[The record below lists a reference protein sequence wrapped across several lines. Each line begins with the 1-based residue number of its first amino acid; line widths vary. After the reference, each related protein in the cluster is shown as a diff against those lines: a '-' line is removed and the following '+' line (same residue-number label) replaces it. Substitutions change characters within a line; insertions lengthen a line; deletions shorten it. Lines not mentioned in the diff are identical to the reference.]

1 MPRRKPPLPPIPKI
15 ALRRKRQLTRWQKA
29 ALIVG
34 PPIIAIAIIVGIIVE
49 NRSGTAEPA
58 AASPQG
64 TPPAS
69 SPVSTAG
76 SPTATPTEE
85 QAPADGSE
93 DDPLPFGSTAHF
105 TSTSGSNDIPLE
117 FTVSAPTRFTPSKDA
132 VLFDA
137 VNTYGVPQKGSRQ
150 ATNVYFTV
158 TIKNTSTTQAFD
170 PDFVFS
176 HVHNTGDDDHISDVH
191 DGDIDSFFPLAGHVI
206 KPGRKVTVKDGFSV
220 KSAAT
225 IMYELDVDGLAGR
238 SFYFAK

>member
-15 ALRRKRQLTRWQKA
+15 VFGRKRQLRRWEKA
-29 ALIVG
+29 ALIIG
-34 PPIIAIAIIVGIIVE
+34 PPILAIAIVVGIIVE
-49 NRSGTAEPA
+49 NSSGTAPS
-58 AASPQG
+58 AASPAG
-64 TPPAS
+64 TPSAS
-69 SPVSTAG
+69 SLVSTAT
-76 SPTATPTEE
+76 SPTATPTQE

-93 DDPLPFGSTAHF
+93 DDPLPFGSTARF
-105 TSTSGSNDIPLE
+105 TSIAGSNNIPLE

-137 VNTYGVPQKGSRQ
+137 VNTYGVPQKGSLQ

-158 TIKNTSTTQAFD
+158 TVKNTSTTQAFD

-176 HVHNTGDDDHISDVH
+176 HVHDTGDDDHISEVH
-191 DGDIDSFFPLAGHVI
+191 DGDIDSFDPLAGHVI
-206 KPGRKVTVKDGFSV
+206 KPGQKVTMKDGFSV

-225 IMYELDVDGLAGR
+225 ITYELEVDGLAGR